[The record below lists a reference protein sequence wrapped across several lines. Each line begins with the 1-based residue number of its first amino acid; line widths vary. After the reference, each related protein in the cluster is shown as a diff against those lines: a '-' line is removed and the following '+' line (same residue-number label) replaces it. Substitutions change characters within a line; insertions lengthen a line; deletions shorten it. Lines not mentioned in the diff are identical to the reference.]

1 MLEAI
6 VTVTRVEGS
15 VAWVEGQAQSAC
27 SHCGSSAH
35 CGTSTVSKL
44 FGPRRQVMQVENVL
58 DAQVGDRVVIGISD
72 ALVSRASLGA
82 YMLPMLSMAIPA
94 AVGDKL
100 GFGDGMVA
108 TLALIGFFAGLV
120 VVGHLSSRS
129 GARYRPTMLRVERPG
144 FSVSQFNQGAI
155 S

>member
-1 MLEAI
+1 MLEA
-6 VTVTRVEGS
+6 VVSVTRVEGS
-15 VAWVEGQAQSAC
+15 IAWLEGQAQSAC
-27 SHCGSSAH
+27 SHCGSASH

-44 FGPRRQVMQVENVL
+44 FGPRRQRMKVDNVL

-72 ALVSRASLGA
+72 ELVSRASLGA
-82 YMLPMLSMAIPA
+82 YLLPMLTMAIPA
-94 AVGDKL
+94 AAGDRL

-108 TLALIGFFAGLV
+108 LLAFIGFFAGLLI
-120 VVGHLSSRS
+120 VGHLSSRS
-129 GARYRPTMLRVERPG
+129 GTRYQPTMLRIERPT